1 MWCTTSLSKTYST
14 QSKFVLTYSELAAV
28 KRMQVMSTV
37 IYSSSKVHITW
48 KHMASLYFPN
58 YYNIPKIFSVS
69 IFWFEEVQ
77 DIFQLYK

>member
-37 IYSSSKVHITW
+37 IHSTSKVHITW
-48 KHMASLYFPN
+48 KYMASLDFPN
-58 YYNIPKIFSVS
+58 HYNIPKIFSVS